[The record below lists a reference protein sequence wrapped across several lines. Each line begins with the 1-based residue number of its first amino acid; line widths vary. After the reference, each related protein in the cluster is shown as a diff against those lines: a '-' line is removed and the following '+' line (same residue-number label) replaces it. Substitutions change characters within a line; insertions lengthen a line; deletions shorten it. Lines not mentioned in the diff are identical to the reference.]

1 MADAKRILS
10 IEIKRLD
17 DDSPD
22 TSWLGA
28 YASRPNGD
36 YSIDRKHSLDCP
48 INNPQESEVS
58 DQLQRVLSYLYKRS
72 SEVGNDSEN
81 PYYWGFADA
90 QDIIGEAQDT
100 VNACT
105 CEESGDWSHSE
116 YQYFNTSGNYQGEPL
131 ADIVQYTKADYERME
146 SLNAGNWGFIGIQA
160 HAEIVIG
167 NVCQKITSGG
177 LWGIESDSDESYFRE
192 VESENLVELR
202 GILHDMGFSKR
213 AIAQSVKTANLS
225 E

>member
-1 MADAKRILS
+1 MNESKRILS

-22 TSWLGA
+22 TSWLGE
-28 YASRPNGD
+28 YASRPSGE
-36 YSIDRKHSLDCP
+36 YSIDRKHSLECP
-48 INNPQESEVS
+48 INNPQVVDSLERIHSCLEQERRHANDLYEHYGTSESQGRYDSLDAAQELIVG
-58 DQLQRVLSYLYKRS
+58 LQ
-72 SEVGNDSEN
+72 ECNCD
-81 PYYWGFADA
+81 
-90 QDIIGEAQDT
+90 
-100 VNACT
+100 
-105 CEESGDWSHSE
+105 ESGDWSHSE